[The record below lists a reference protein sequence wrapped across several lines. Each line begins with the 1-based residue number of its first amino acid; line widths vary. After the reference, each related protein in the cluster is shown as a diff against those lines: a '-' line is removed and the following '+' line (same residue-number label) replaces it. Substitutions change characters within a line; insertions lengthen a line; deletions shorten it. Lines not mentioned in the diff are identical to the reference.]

1 MTYAETS
8 DHVHYVTIRDAFAP
22 EGRTCLAAG
31 PFTTR
36 QEAEG
41 HVETVRAYV
50 SGRQFKDVYSTGFL
64 AFGTSRVT
72 LRRGRAAP
80 VGRLNA
86 VLAVC

>member
-8 DHVHYVTIRDAFAP
+8 DHAHYVTIRDAFAP
-22 EGRTCLAAG
+22 DGGRVALAAG

-36 QEAEG
+36 QEAES

-50 SGRQFKDVYSTGFL
+50 SGRQFKDVYSTVFL

-80 VGRLNA
+80 VGKLNA
-86 VLAVC
+86 VLTV